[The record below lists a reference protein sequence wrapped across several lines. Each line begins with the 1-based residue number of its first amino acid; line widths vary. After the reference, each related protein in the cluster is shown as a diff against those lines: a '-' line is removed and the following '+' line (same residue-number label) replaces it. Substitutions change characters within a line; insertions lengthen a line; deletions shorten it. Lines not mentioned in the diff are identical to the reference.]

1 MNSLWKDLLILHG
14 HLVQKEELL
23 WSSDTGSEADHDE
36 SRARKAR
43 STAVKCCVAAIAWP
57 RLSAPR

>member
-14 HLVQKEELL
+14 HLVQKDELL
-23 WSSDTGSEADHDE
+23 WKADTGSKAAQDE
-36 SRARKAR
+36 GPAKKAR
-43 STAVKCCVAAIAWP
+43 SAAVKCCMAVVWP

>member
-23 WSSDTGSEADHDE
+23 WNSDTGSAADQDE
-36 SRARKAR
+36 NRAKKAR
-43 STAVKCCVAAIAWP
+43 SAAVKCCMAVVWP
-57 RLSAPR
+57 RLAAPR

>member
-23 WSSDTGSEADHDE
+23 WKADTGSAADQDE
-36 SRARKAR
+36 SRAKKAG
-43 STAVKCCVAAIAWP
+43 SVAVKCCMAVVWP
-57 RLSAPR
+57 RLAAPR